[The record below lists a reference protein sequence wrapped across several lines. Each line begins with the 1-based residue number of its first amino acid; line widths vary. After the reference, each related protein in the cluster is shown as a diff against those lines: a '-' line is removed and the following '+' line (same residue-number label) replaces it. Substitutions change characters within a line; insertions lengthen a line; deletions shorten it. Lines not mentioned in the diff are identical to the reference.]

1 VNKPI
6 RLVSIFCLLLFLALA
21 INATYLQYYHASA
34 LDDHVGNTRVAQ
46 ATFSRLRG
54 AILAGTDPVAESVPS
69 KDQYQYQRTYPKP
82 FMYAPLTGWY
92 TFGNQTGLERSDNNL
107 LSGEDDRLFVNR
119 LVDLVNGN
127 ATKGGNVVLTINP
140 AAQQAAYDGLK
151 ALGPDV
157 QGAVVAI
164 EPRTGKI
171 LAMVSLPTYD
181 PNRLATHDFK
191 AAAARA
197 TVLNKDKA
205 QPLLN
210 RAIQTTLAPGSTFK
224 LVTAAAAIQSGKY
237 TASSLVP
244 GGATYKLPGSTKV
257 ISNEGRPCGT
267 GKIPFAQA
275 MENSCNTSFAQL
287 AVQVGADAMY
297 KQAQAFGFDN
307 APTNGDPYLQD
318 LPGQATSNFPGNLDA
333 AQTALSG
340 FGQASVTATP
350 LQMAMVSAGIAN
362 GGVVMRP
369 YVVDE
374 YESPSLTPLEPG
386 ESKPL
391 SQAIS
396 SSTASELTK
405 LMVATVQNG
414 TASPAAIPG
423 VLVAGKTGT
432 AQSGLMTG
440 PPGNRAPVPPYAWF
454 TSFAPANDPKVAVAV
469 MIQHVDVPTGEIAG
483 GTLGGPIA
491 KAITLAVLNPH
502 G

>member
-54 AILAGTDPVAESVPS
+54 AILAGADPVAESVPS

-92 TFGNQTGLERSDNNL
+92 TFGNQTGLERADNNL

-127 ATKGGNVVLTINP
+127 ASKGGNVALTINP

-197 TVLNKDKA
+197 TELSKNKA

-224 LVTAAAAIQSGKY
+224 LVTAAAAIQSGDY
-237 TASSLVP
+237 TASSMVP

-287 AVQVGADAMY
+287 AVQVGADAMH
-297 KQAQAFGFDN
+297 KTAEAFGFN
-307 APTNGDPYLQD
+307 KSYLED
-318 LPGQATSNFPGNLDA
+318 LPGQAVSNFPSGLDA

-340 FGQASVTATP
+340 FGQTSVTATP

-362 GGVVMRP
+362 DGVVMRP

-396 SSTASELTK
+396 ASTAAEVTK
-405 LMVATVQNG
+405 LMVATVQHG
-414 TASPAAIPG
+414 TAYPAAIPG

-440 PPGNRAPVPPYAWF
+440 PPGDRVPVPPYAWF

-491 KAITLAVLNPH
+491 KAITEAVLNPH